1 MRTLWLVIVS
11 MRPRQW
17 TKNGIVLAAL
27 VFAQRFTDPVDCFRS
42 LVAVVT
48 FCLLSGAV
56 YLMNDVADR
65 SRDREHPQKKLRPIA
80 SGALS
85 PGTALLAA
93 AIAGAAALVMA
104 IGLDRTGP
112 ASGYAFTI
120 TALSYL
126 VLQVLY
132 TTLLKG
138 VVILDVLVISAGFVL
153 RAVAGAEAI
162 AVPISSWLLICTFLL
177 SVFLALCKRRHEL
190 LLLEANADLHRA
202 SLLEYSPAL
211 LDQMIAV
218 VTSST
223 LVAYALY
230 TLAEETQ
237 RKFGTDGLKF
247 TIPFVLYGIF
257 RYLYLVYRREL
268 GGSPERALLNDG
280 PLLINVMLYLAASV
294 VIIMWA
300 P

>member
-1 MRTLWLVIVS
+1 MRTMGLILVG

-17 TKNGIVLAAL
+17 TKNGIVFAAL
-27 VFAQRFTDPVDCFRS
+27 IFAQRFTDPVDCLRS
-42 LVAVVT
+42 LAAFAS

-56 YLMNDVADR
+56 YLVNDVADR
-65 SRDREHPQKKLRPIA
+65 ERDREHPRKRFRPIA
-80 SGALS
+80 SGALPVPRALAGAGIS
-85 PGTALLAA
+85 AALALGLGILLDRMGTAAGYPFTTVALA
-93 AIAGAAALVMA
+93 
-104 IGLDRTGP
+104 
-112 ASGYAFTI
+112 
-120 TALSYL
+120 YL
-126 VLQVLY
+126 VLQGLY
-132 TTLLKG
+132 TAALKRA
-138 VVILDVLVISAGFVL
+138 VILDVLAISTGFVL
-153 RAVAGAEAI
+153 RAAAGAEAI

-190 LLLEANADLHRA
+190 LLLEGKANLHRV
-202 SLLEYSPAL
+202 SLIEYSPAL

-223 LVAYALY
+223 LIAYALY

-257 RYLYLVYRREL
+257 RYLYLAYRKDL

-280 PLLINVMLYLAASV
+280 PLLINVVLYLAAV
-294 VIIMWA
+294 VAILLRS

>member
-1 MRTLWLVIVS
+1 MRTLGLILVA

-27 VFAQRFTDPVDCFRS
+27 IFAQRFTDPVDCLRS
-42 LVAVVT
+42 VAAVVS

-56 YLMNDVADR
+56 YLVNDVADR
-65 SRDREHPQKKLRPIA
+65 KRDREHPQKRFRPVA
-80 SGALS
+80 SGALPAS
-85 PGTALLAA
+85 RALGA
-93 AIAGAAALVMA
+93 AGAAAALALALGIV
-104 IGLDRTGP
+104 LDRTGT
-112 ASGYAFTI
+112 AQGYPFTAV
-120 TALSYL
+120 ALAYL
-126 VLQVLY
+126 VLQGLY
-132 TTLLKG
+132 TAALKR
-138 VVILDVLVISAGFVL
+138 VVILDVLAISTGFVL

-190 LLLEANADLHRA
+190 LLLEGSADLHRA

-223 LVAYALY
+223 LIAYALY

-257 RYLYLVYRREL
+257 RYLYLAYRKDL
-268 GGSPERALLNDG
+268 GGSPERALLNDV
-280 PLLINVMLYLAASV
+280 PLLINVVLYIATVL
-294 VIIMWA
+294 VILLRS

>member
-1 MRTLWLVIVS
+1 MRTLWLILVS

-27 VFAQRFTDPVDCFRS
+27 IFAQRFTDPVDCVRS
-42 LVAVVT
+42 LAAVVS

-65 SRDREHPQKKLRPIA
+65 GRDREHPQKKHRPIA

-85 PGTALLAA
+85 PAIAL
-93 AIAGAAALVMA
+93 AGAAASAVAALALAM
-104 IGLDRTGP
+104 GLDRTG
-112 ASGYAFTI
+112 AGGGYPFT
-120 TALSYL
+120 AVAVAYL
-126 VLQVLY
+126 VLQLFY
-132 TTLLKG
+132 TAALKR
-138 VVILDVLVISAGFVL
+138 VVIVDVLAISAGFVL
-153 RAVAGAEAI
+153 RAVAGANAI
-162 AVPISSWLLICTFLL
+162 AVPISSWLLLCTFLL

-190 LLLEANADLHRA
+190 LLLEENADLHRA

-237 RKFGTDGLKF
+237 LKFGTDGLKF

-257 RYLYLVYRREL
+257 RYLYLAYRKEL

-280 PLLINVMLYLAASV
+280 PLLVNVLLYLAAAV
-294 VIIMWA
+294 LIILWA